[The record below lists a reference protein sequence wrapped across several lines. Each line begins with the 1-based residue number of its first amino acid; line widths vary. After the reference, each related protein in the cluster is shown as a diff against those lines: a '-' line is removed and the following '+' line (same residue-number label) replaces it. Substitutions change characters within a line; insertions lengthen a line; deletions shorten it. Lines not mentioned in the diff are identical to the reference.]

1 MNCISTRNKNISI
14 SPSLGILKGISKD
27 GGLFIFENIEN
38 LKLSLEE
45 IENLKDLSYKDIAF
59 QILKRLLYDF
69 PETSLK
75 NSINLA
81 YNKFSTEEVTPL
93 VKVNQDYILELFHGP
108 TSAFK
113 DVALSLLPHLTVEAM
128 KINKIDKKLLILT
141 ATSGDTGKAALEGF
155 KNIENIKIA
164 VFFPNDGT
172 STVQKKQMTTQEGNN
187 TYVYGI
193 NGNFDDAQSGI
204 KNIFTDKNIENYLKN
219 KNYSFSSANSIN
231 IGRLVPQIIYYFYSY
246 INLLKKN
253 EISIGE
259 KVNFIVPSGNF
270 GDILAGYYAKLLGL
284 PINKLVCASN
294 SNKVLT
300 DFYNTGV
307 YNKNREFFKTLSP
320 SMDILISS
328 NLERLL
334 FHLSNNDDKYIE
346 KIMKDLKENGQYE
359 ISDSMLKKL
368 QENFYF
374 DYTGEEETKKTI
386 KKVFNNYNYLLDTH
400 TAVGYSV
407 MEKFKKLDKFNCK
420 NILLSTASPFK
431 FSKSVYES
439 IFEEISLNEFEI
451 MKKLSKKTKFP
462 IPENLKDLESK
473 KELHKNIIEK
483 NNIDKTIEVM
493 LCSE

>member
-1 MNCISTRNKNISI
+1 MNCISTRNKNIFL
-14 SPSLGILKGISKD
+14 SPSLGILKGISED

-59 QILKRLLYDF
+59 QILKRLLCDF
-69 PETSLK
+69 SESSLK
-75 NSINLA
+75 KSIDLA

-172 STVQKKQMTTQEGNN
+172 SIVQKKQMTTQEGNN

-193 NGNFDDAQSGI
+193 NGNFDDAQTGI
-204 KNIFTDKNIENYLKN
+204 KNIFTNKNIENYLKN

-246 INLLKKN
+246 VNLFKKN

-346 KIMKDLKENGQYE
+346 KIMKDLKENGQYK

-374 DYTGEEETKKTI
+374 DYTDEEETKKTI

-407 MEKFKKLDKFNCK
+407 MKKFKKLDKSNCK

-451 MKKLSKKTKFP
+451 MKKLSEKTKFP
-462 IPENLKDLESK
+462 IPGNLKDLENK

-483 NNIDKTIEVM
+483 NNIDKTIEVI

>member
-14 SPSLGILKGISKD
+14 SPSLGIIKGISEE

-45 IENLKDLSYKDIAF
+45 IGNLKNLSYKNIAF
-59 QILKRLLYDF
+59 NILKKLLSDF
-69 PETSLK
+69 SDSSLK
-75 NSINLA
+75 NSIDLA
-81 YNKFSTEEVTPL
+81 YNKFSSKEVTPL

-172 STVQKKQMTTQEGNN
+172 SIVQKKQMTTQEGNN
-187 TYVYGI
+187 TFVYGI
-193 NGNFDDAQSGI
+193 KGNFDDAQSGI
-204 KNIFTDKNIENYLKN
+204 KNIFTDKNIENYLKE

-231 IGRLVPQIIYYFYSY
+231 IGRLIPQIIYYFYSY
-246 INLLKKN
+246 INLLKKD
-253 EISIGE
+253 EISLGE

-284 PINKLVCASN
+284 PVNKLVCASN

-300 DFYNTGV
+300 DFYNTGI
-307 YNKNREFFKTLSP
+307 YNKNRDFLKTLSP

-334 FHLSNNDDKYIE
+334 FHLSNDNDKYIE
-346 KIMKDLKENGQYE
+346 KIMRDLKENGQYQ
-359 ISDSMLKKL
+359 ISESMLEKL
-368 QENFYF
+368 QKDFYF
-374 DYTGEEETKKTI
+374 DYTDEETTRKTI
-386 KKVFNNYNYLLDTH
+386 KKVFENYNYLLDTH

-407 MEKFKKLDKFNCK
+407 MEKFKKLDSSNCK

-439 IFEEISLNEFEI
+439 IFEETSLNEFEI
-451 MKKLSKKTKFP
+451 MKKLSEKTKFS
-462 IPENLKDLESK
+462 IPENLKNLENK
-473 KELHKNIIEK
+473 EELHKDIIEK
-483 NNIDKTIEVM
+483 NNIAKTIEVI

>member
-14 SPSLGILKGISKD
+14 SPSLGIIKGISEE

-45 IENLKDLSYKDIAF
+45 IGNLKNLSYKNIAF
-59 QILKRLLYDF
+59 NILKKLLSDF
-69 PETSLK
+69 SDSSLK
-75 NSINLA
+75 NSIDLA
-81 YNKFSTEEVTPL
+81 YNKFSSKEVTPL

-172 STVQKKQMTTQEGNN
+172 SIVQKKQMTTQEGNN
-187 TYVYGI
+187 TFVYGI
-193 NGNFDDAQSGI
+193 KGNFDDAQSGI
-204 KNIFTDKNIENYLKN
+204 KNIFTDKNIENYLKE

-231 IGRLVPQIIYYFYSY
+231 IGRLIPQIIYYFYSY
-246 INLLKKN
+246 INLLKKD
-253 EISIGE
+253 EISLGE

-284 PINKLVCASN
+284 PVNKLVCASN

-300 DFYNTGV
+300 DFYNTGI
-307 YNKNREFFKTLSP
+307 YNKNRDFLKTLSP

-334 FHLSNNDDKYIE
+334 FHLSNDNDKYIE
-346 KIMKDLKENGQYE
+346 KIMRDLKENGQYQ
-359 ISDSMLKKL
+359 ISESMLEKL
-368 QENFYF
+368 QKDFYF
-374 DYTGEEETKKTI
+374 DYTDEETTRKTI
-386 KKVFNNYNYLLDTH
+386 KKVFENYNYLLDTH

-407 MEKFKKLDKFNCK
+407 MENFKKLDSSNCK

-439 IFEEISLNEFEI
+439 IFEETSLNEFEI
-451 MKKLSKKTKFP
+451 MKKLSEKTKFS
-462 IPENLKDLESK
+462 IPENLKDLENK

-483 NNIDKTIEVM
+483 NNIDKTIEVI